1 MSIPHGQVGKGYKET
16 VALIAVGLVVIG
28 LAVWIL

>member
-1 MSIPHGQVGKGYKET
+1 MALLGKAYRPT
-16 VALIAVGLVVIG
+16 FILFAVGLVVIG